1 MADEVVI
8 LITAA
13 SDDEAAKIARALVDE
28 RLAACANILPGVRS
42 LFFWEG
48 KTQDAREVLM
58 VVKTRHTLLDS
69 IVHRVKALHSY
80 TMPEII
86 ALPVLGGSQD
96 YLNWIRETVKE
107 R

>member
-1 MADEVVI
+1 MADEIVI

-48 KTQDAREVLM
+48 KTQDEREVLM
-58 VVKTRHTLLDS
+58 VVKTRYSLLDS
-69 IVHRVKALHSY
+69 IVRRVKALHSY
-80 TMPEII
+80 TVPEII

-96 YLNWIRETVKE
+96 YLNWVRETVKE
-107 R
+107 

>member
-1 MADEVVI
+1 MADEIVI

-13 SDDEAAKIARALVDE
+13 SEDEAARIARALVDE

-48 KTQDAREVLM
+48 RTQDEREVLM
-58 VVKTRHTLLDS
+58 VVKTRHALLDS
-69 IVHRVKALHSY
+69 IVRRVKALHSY
-80 TMPEII
+80 TVPEII

-96 YLNWIRETVKE
+96 YLKWVRETVKG

>member
-1 MADEVVI
+1 MADEIVI

-13 SDDEAAKIARALVDE
+13 SDDEAARIARALVDE

-48 KTQDAREVLM
+48 RTQDAREVLM

-69 IVHRVKALHSY
+69 IVQRVKALHSY
-80 TMPEII
+80 TVPEII

-96 YLNWIRETVKE
+96 YLDWVRETVKG
-107 R
+107 

>member
-80 TMPEII
+80 TVPEII

-96 YLNWIRETVKE
+96 YLNWIRETVKG
-107 R
+107 